1 MSIYAIGDLHLSGMA
16 PKPMDIF
23 GGHWS
28 DHWERIQQSWR
39 QSVDEGDVVLIPG
52 DISWAMHLEEARADL
67 QQIGELPGKKIIL
80 RGNHDFWW
88 GSLSQVQSLL
98 TGDTHA
104 LQNNSFLFG
113 SHVIAGTRGWI
124 YPGNRSYSAD
134 TDEKIYLREAGRLE
148 LSLSHARKAAPN
160 ATLIG
165 MMHYPPS
172 DQAGSTT
179 LFTELFEKYS
189 AQQVV
194 YGHLHA
200 ASIHGALS
208 GSIRGVNYT
217 LVSCDATDFRLV
229 RIA

>member
-1 MSIYAIGDLHLSGMA
+1 MNIYAIGDLHLSGTV

-23 GGHWS
+23 GDHWS
-28 DHWERIQQSWR
+28 DHWERIQQSW
-39 QSVDEGDVVLIPG
+39 QQCVDEADLVLIPG
-52 DISWAMHLEEARADL
+52 DISWAMRLEEARADL
-67 QQIGELPGKKIIL
+67 QQIGQLPGKKIIL

-98 TGDTHA
+98 TEGTHA

-113 SHVIAGTRGWI
+113 NHVIAGARGWI
-124 YPGNRSYSAD
+124 CPGNRNYSAD

-148 LSLSHARKAAPN
+148 LSLSHARRAAPN
-160 ATLIG
+160 ARLIG

-172 DQAGSTT
+172 DQAGNTT
-179 LFTELFEKYS
+179 LFTELFEKYGT
-189 AQQVV
+189 QQVV

-200 ASIHGALS
+200 ASIRGALS

-229 RIA
+229 KIA